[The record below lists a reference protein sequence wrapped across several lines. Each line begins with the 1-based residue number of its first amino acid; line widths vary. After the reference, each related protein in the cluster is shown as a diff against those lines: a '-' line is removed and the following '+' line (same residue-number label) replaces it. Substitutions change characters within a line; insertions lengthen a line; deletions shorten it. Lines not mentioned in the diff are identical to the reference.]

1 MAYIEIVPVSGR
13 VVVRWR
19 GHVVV
24 DTEKALELREG
35 SYAPELYLPRE
46 DADMALM
53 KPTER
58 HTTCPHKGV
67 ASYLSLAADGAGDD
81 NAVWSYET
89 PKADVAA
96 IAGRLA
102 FYADKVE
109 ISRNPS

>member
-1 MAYIEIVPVSGR
+1 MAYIDITPVSGR

-19 GHVVV
+19 GHVVI
-24 DTEKALELREG
+24 DTDKALELREG
-35 SYAPELYLPRE
+35 SYPPVLYLPRE
-46 DADMALM
+46 DADMALLTVS
-53 KPTER
+53 PR

-67 ASYLSLAADGAGDD
+67 ASYYNFAGDD

-89 PKADVAA
+89 PKPEVAA

-102 FYADKVE
+102 FYPDRVE